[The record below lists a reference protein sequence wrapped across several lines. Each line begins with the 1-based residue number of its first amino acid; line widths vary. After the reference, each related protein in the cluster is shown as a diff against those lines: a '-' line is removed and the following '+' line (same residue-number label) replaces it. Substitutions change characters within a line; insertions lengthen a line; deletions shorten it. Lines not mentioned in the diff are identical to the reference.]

1 MNVSEIRN
9 INVYGIQK
17 QNTMQKVV
25 QQYFVQNSNTQDVF
39 VKTTPTPQS
48 VAFTGNINKV
58 NKLFEV
64 EFPKSFFQDLIS
76 SEKIPDAYT
85 GVTLIPRSQVP
96 YFKQMGVFSC
106 KSSVAINNLK
116 FFKDSLFPIEKEA
129 FQLLEG
135 LSKKHP
141 DMNLQELLNLKY
153 PQAEQIL
160 ITQQA
165 AILNKIHFVVRQ
177 LPKKEYNRAKGVLNR
192 SFDKI
197 FAPNPIPE
205 KRFSR
210 KVFIKELEG
219 LDIKPKVRE
228 KIIKIAENLPQ
239 STNSINAFIVKYS
252 QPYKL
257 RYNEKTGKTVR
268 ITRDSAEIGEKLLE
282 PSIGTVDH
290 IHPQAAYRA
299 EQLARENGKNPV
311 TDLSTFKVT
320 ILTSKRIN
328 ELKGDIPLDD
338 FIQKS
343 KYNIPENI
351 QNHFDALIKTVDKW
365 ERSGEIERA
374 AKLSDYIIVLRDEML
389 LRSKIVRPD
398 LKGFEDRMPKIKAEL
413 NNYLATAASKKNSQS
428 RSTNAANSHKEQYFD
443 KSGHQMENRK
453 VHKFSSRFHK

>member
-9 INVYGIQK
+9 INVYGAQK
-17 QNTMQKVV
+17 QNTMHTVL
-25 QQYFVQNSNTQDVF
+25 QQYFVQNSHTQDVF

-165 AILNKIHFVVRQ
+165 AILNKIHFVVSQ
-177 LPKKEYNRAKGVLNR
+177 LQKKEYNRAKGVL
-192 SFDKI
+192 
-197 FAPNPIPE
+197 
-205 KRFSR
+205 KR
-210 KVFIKELEG
+210 
-219 LDIKPKVRE
+219 
-228 KIIKIAENLPQ
+228 
-239 STNSINAFIVKYS
+239 
-252 QPYKL
+252 
-257 RYNEKTGKTVR
+257 
-268 ITRDSAEIGEKLLE
+268 
-282 PSIGTVDH
+282 
-290 IHPQAAYRA
+290 
-299 EQLARENGKNPV
+299 
-311 TDLSTFKVT
+311 
-320 ILTSKRIN
+320 
-328 ELKGDIPLDD
+328 
-338 FIQKS
+338 
-343 KYNIPENI
+343 
-351 QNHFDALIKTVDKW
+351 
-365 ERSGEIERA
+365 
-374 AKLSDYIIVLRDEML
+374 
-389 LRSKIVRPD
+389 
-398 LKGFEDRMPKIKAEL
+398 
-413 NNYLATAASKKNSQS
+413 
-428 RSTNAANSHKEQYFD
+428 
-443 KSGHQMENRK
+443 
-453 VHKFSSRFHK
+453 

>member
-1 MNVSEIRN
+1 MKILGLKYFNGYGVSDKKSLTNVEPQHYATPSF
-9 INVYGIQK
+9 
-17 QNTMQKVV
+17 TT
-25 QQYFVQNSNTQDVF
+25 SNDTF
-39 VKTTPTPQS
+39 VKTVQTPS
-48 VAFTGNINKV
+48 FTGNVGKV

-64 EFPKSFFQDLIS
+64 EFPKSFFQDLIT
-76 SEKIPDAYT
+76 SEKVPDAYT
-85 GVTLIPRSQVP
+85 GVTLVPRSQVP

-116 FFKDSLFPIEKEA
+116 FFKDSMFPIEKET

-141 DMNLQELLNLKY
+141 DMNLQELLRLKY

-177 LPKKEYNRAKGVLNR
+177 LPRKEYNRVKEVLNR

-268 ITRDSAEIGEKLLE
+268 ITRDSAEIGEKFLE

-299 EQLARENGKNPV
+299 EQLAKEKGKNPV

-328 ELKGDIPLDD
+328 ELKGDTSLDD
-338 FIQKS
+338 FIKIS
-343 KYNIPENI
+343 NYDIPTNI
-351 QNHFDALIKTVDKW
+351 QKHFDALIKIVDKW
-365 ERSGEIERA
+365 LRYGKIEHA
-374 AKLSDYIIVLRDEML
+374 AKLSDYILVLRDEML
-389 LRSKIVRPD
+389 LRSKIIKPD
-398 LKGFEDRMPKIKAEL
+398 LKGFEDRVPKIKAQL
-413 NNYLATAASKKNSQS
+413 DDYLAATDVKRGSQS

-443 KSGHQMENRK
+443 KSGHPMENRK
-453 VHKFSSRFHK
+453 VHKFSYRYHK

>member
-1 MNVSEIRN
+1 MKILGLKYFNGYGVSDKKSLTNVETQRYATPSF
-9 INVYGIQK
+9 
-17 QNTMQKVV
+17 TT
-25 QQYFVQNSNTQDVF
+25 SNDTF
-39 VKTTPTPQS
+39 VKTVQTPS
-48 VAFTGNINKV
+48 FTGNVGKV

-64 EFPKSFFQDLIS
+64 EFPKSFFQDLIT
-76 SEKIPDAYT
+76 SEKVPDAYT
-85 GVTLIPRSQVP
+85 GVTLVPRSQVP

-116 FFKDSLFPIEKEA
+116 FFKDSMFPIEKEA

-141 DMNLQELLNLKY
+141 DMNLQELLRLKY

-165 AILNKIHFVVRQ
+165 AILNKIHFVIRQ
-177 LPKKEYNRAKGVLNR
+177 LPRKEYNRVKEVLNK

-257 RYNEKTGKTVR
+257 RYNEKTGRTVR

-299 EQLARENGKNPV
+299 EQLAREKGENPV

-328 ELKGDIPLDD
+328 ELKGDTSLDD
-338 FIQKS
+338 FIKIS
-343 KYNIPENI
+343 NYDIPTNI
-351 QNHFDALIKTVDKW
+351 QNHFDALIKIVDKW
-365 ERSGEIERA
+365 LRHGKIENA
-374 AKLSDYIIVLRDEML
+374 AKLSDYILVLRDEML
-389 LRSKIVRPD
+389 LRSKIIKPD
-398 LKGFEDRMPKIKAEL
+398 LKGFEDRVPKIKAQL
-413 NNYLATAASKKNSQS
+413 DDYLVATDVKKGSQS

-443 KSGHQMENRK
+443 KSGHPMENRK
-453 VHKFSSRFHK
+453 VHKFSSRYHK